1 MRSLMQRKKNLP
13 CSIDKYFGFRA
24 HRNKGGHGKGTDMKF
39 DGKQLAKLSLIF
51 FGLLF
56 IVCLFLGRKQA
67 QEPLQPEGE
76 RITVEDVAILLDAL
90 GVDFSMPPDG
100 EGQSQTDVEMEG
112 QENDIYFT
120 YGQYRALCESLPS
133 EEWGLPDY
141 SGKYEPEQA
150 FLKEDWYRAFRIFLA
165 YLDEASSIWE
175 TTVFVLKTDRD
186 KAEAYTE
193 NGAMQGACPYVS
205 TAFAGSELQELKV
218 YVKGS
223 TLLTI
228 VEVLPEDQYLGSVWV
243 MENKDGTLDCFYHQT
258 VFKASLSGDALN
270 KPPEREQVADLT
282 FRDGRIVE
290 AKERREKVH
299 GRLLR
304 VSAQE
309 LEIEDYGVYQ
319 IADEMEI
326 YKLYGSLKTL
336 EQAELRVG
344 CADTDFVVEAGKVYA
359 CLVSEEAGADQIRV
373 LLKNTAA
380 GSNYHERVGITV
392 DGEEVGI
399 RADQMTVG
407 ERRTYRSTNLTDKVT
422 VEMEGSAR
430 ADHSYRGAIECVRM
444 EQGIVLINELPLEEY
459 LYAVVPSEMPASY
472 PQEALKAQ
480 AVCARTYAYRY
491 ILRAGIPELG
501 AHVDDTTAYQVYHNI
516 EEHAASTTAVKET
529 DGVLLTYEGEA
540 AGNYYYST
548 SCGMGTDVVSWQGGN
563 GEEVPYLRGVRVS
576 GAYGE
581 GCAEEKEQPDAE
593 KGAESTD
600 QEMGDV
606 QQLDSEG
613 GAEDGFDAED
623 SERTGNQQ
631 TDDEEAP
638 AAASG
643 AAENYNAEAL
653 RDEEVFRQFITTVH
667 ETDFEKDEPWYR
679 WRYHVEELDEK
690 SLFARLKE
698 RYASAPAFVLTKA
711 EGDYYVSEPIGK
723 PGKIRKIE
731 IAKRGA
737 GGIAQELNIETEKGT
752 YKVLSEYNI
761 RYVLCDANSAVRKQ
775 DGSETVPK
783 TLLPSGFFVLDT
795 VSGTGKDGENVVGYT
810 LTGGG
815 YGHGVGMSQN
825 GAKAMGAQG
834 ADFGQI
840 LSMFYPG
847 CEVTDAEELREQ

>member
-1 MRSLMQRKKNLP
+1 MNLN
-13 CSIDKYFGFRA
+13 A
-24 HRNKGGHGKGTDMKF
+24 
-39 DGKQLAKLSLIF
+39 KQLAKLALIF

-56 IVCLFLGRKQA
+56 FFCICLGRRQKQ
-67 QEPLQPEGE
+67 PLSEIEGE
-76 RITVEDVAILLDAL
+76 KITVEDVEILLDAL
-90 GVDFSMPPDG
+90 GISISFSGVDDTGQINDLQEKESL
-100 EGQSQTDVEMEG
+100 EEKGQSE
-112 QENDIYFT
+112 YLT
-120 YGQYRALCESLPS
+120 YGQYGEICRQVGKA
-133 EEWGLPDY
+133 EWELPDY
-141 SGKYEPEQA
+141 NGKYEPEQA

-165 YLDEASSIWE
+165 YLDTESSIWE
-175 TTVFVLKTDRD
+175 TTVFVLKTDQE

-228 VEVLPEDQYLGSVWV
+228 VEVLPEDHYLGSVWV
-243 MENKDGTLDCFYHQT
+243 MENADGTLDCFYHQT
-258 VFKASLSGDALN
+258 VFRAALSGDALN
-270 KPPEREQVADLT
+270 KPPEREQVADLI
-282 FRDGRIVE
+282 FRDGRIAE
-290 AKERREKVH
+290 AKKRREKVH

-304 VSAQE
+304 ASAQE

-319 IADEMEI
+319 IADGMEV
-326 YKLYGSLKTL
+326 YKLYGSLETL

-344 CADTDFVVEAGKVYA
+344 CADTDFVVDRGKVYA

-422 VEMEGSAR
+422 VEMEGSTR
-430 ADHSYRGAIECVRM
+430 ADSDYRGAIECVRM

-491 ILRAGIPELG
+491 IVRAGIPELG

-548 SCGMGTDVVSWQGGN
+548 SCGTGTDVVSWQGGN

-576 GAYGE
+576 GTYGE
-581 GCAEEKEQPDAE
+581 GRAEEKEQPDAE

-600 QEMGDV
+600 QEMRDV

-613 GAEDGFDAED
+613 GAEDGFD
-623 SERTGNQQ
+623 
-631 TDDEEAP
+631 
-638 AAASG
+638 
-643 AAENYNAEAL
+643 AEAL

-667 ETDFEKDEPWYR
+667 ETDFEKEEPWYR
-679 WRYHVEELDEK
+679 WSYHVEELDEK

-723 PGKIRKIE
+723 PGKIKKIE

-737 GGIAQELNIETEKGT
+737 GGIAQELNIETEKAT
-752 YKVLSEYNI
+752 YKILSEYNI
-761 RYVLCDANSAVRKQ
+761 RYILCDRKSAVRKQ

-783 TLLPSGFFVLDT
+783 TLLPSGFFVLDA
-795 VSGTGKDGENVVGYT
+795 VGETGKDGENVVGYT

-834 ADFGQI
+834 ADYGQI

>member
-1 MRSLMQRKKNLP
+1 
-13 CSIDKYFGFRA
+13 
-24 HRNKGGHGKGTDMKF
+24 MKF

-56 IVCLFLGRKQA
+56 IVCLFLGRRQA

-90 GVDFSMPPDG
+90 GVDFSIPPSDG
-100 EGQSQTDVEMEG
+100 EGQPQTDTEAAGDEK
-112 QENDIYFT
+112 DIYFT
-120 YGQYRALCESLPS
+120 YGQYRALCEYLPS

-141 SGKYEPEQA
+141 SDKYELEQTL
-150 FLKEDWYRAFRIFLA
+150 LKEDWYRAFRIFLA
-165 YLDEASSIWE
+165 YLDTESSIWE
-175 TTVFVLKTDRD
+175 TTVFVLKTDQE

-228 VEVLPEDQYLGSVWV
+228 VEVLPEDHYLGSVWV
-243 MENKDGTLDCFYHQT
+243 MESTDGTLDCFYHQT
-258 VFKASLSGDALN
+258 VFKAALSGDALKN
-270 KPPEREQVADLT
+270 PPEREQVADLT
-282 FRDGRIVE
+282 FRGGQIVV
-290 AKERREKVH
+290 AKERREKIH

-304 VSAQE
+304 ASAQE

-319 IADEMEI
+319 IADEMEV

-344 CADTDFVVEAGKVYA
+344 CADTDFVVDRGKVYA

-373 LLKNTAA
+373 LLKNTAG

-407 ERRTYRSTNLTDKVT
+407 ERRTYRSENLTDKVT
-422 VEMEGSAR
+422 VEMEGSGR

-516 EEHAASTTAVKET
+516 EENAASTMAVKET

-563 GEEVPYLRGVRVS
+563 GEEVPYLQGVRVS
-576 GAYGE
+576 GA
-581 GCAEEKEQPDAE
+581 A
-593 KGAESTD
+593 GAES
-600 QEMGDV
+600 
-606 QQLDSEG
+606 
-613 GAEDGFDAED
+613 GAEVAEQADAQQAATSDEAESFDAED
-623 SERTGNQQ
+623 
-631 TDDEEAP
+631 
-638 AAASG
+638 
-643 AAENYNAEAL
+643 L

-667 ETDFEKDEPWYR
+667 GTDFEKEEPWYR
-679 WRYHVEELDEK
+679 WSYHVEELDEK
-690 SLFARLKE
+690 GLFARLKE

-723 PGKIRKIE
+723 PGKIKKIE

-737 GGIAQELNIETEKGT
+737 GGIAQELNIETEKAT
-752 YKVLSEYNI
+752 YKILSEYNI
-761 RYVLCDANSAVRKQ
+761 RYILCDRKSAVRKQ

-783 TLLPSGFFVLDT
+783 TLLPSGFFVLDA

-810 LTGGG
+810 LIGGG

-834 ADFGQI
+834 ADYGQI

-847 CEVTDAEELREQ
+847 CEVTDAEELREK

>member
-1 MRSLMQRKKNLP
+1 
-13 CSIDKYFGFRA
+13 
-24 HRNKGGHGKGTDMKF
+24 MKF
-39 DGKQLAKLSLIF
+39 DGKQIAKLSLIF

-56 IVCLFLGRKQA
+56 IVCLFLGRRQA

-90 GVDFSMPPDG
+90 GVDFSIPSSDG
-100 EGQSQTDVEMEG
+100 DGQPQTDTEVAGDEK
-112 QENDIYFT
+112 DIYFT
-120 YGQYRALCESLPS
+120 YGQYRVLCEYLPS
-133 EEWGLPDY
+133 QEWGLPDY

-150 FLKEDWYRAFRIFLA
+150 LLKEDWYRAFRIFLA
-165 YLDEASSIWE
+165 YLDTESSIWE
-175 TTVFVLKTDRD
+175 TTVFVLKTDQE

-205 TAFAGSELQELKV
+205 TAFEGSELQELKV

-228 VEVLPEDQYLGSVWV
+228 VEVLPEDHYLGSVWV
-243 MENKDGTLDCFYHQT
+243 MENTDGTLDCFYHQT
-258 VFKASLSGDALN
+258 AFRAALSGDALKN
-270 KPPEREQVADLT
+270 PPEREQVADLT

-304 VSAQE
+304 ASAQE

-319 IADEMEI
+319 IADEMEV

-344 CADTDFVVEAGKVYA
+344 CADTDFVVDRGKVYA

-373 LLKNTAA
+373 LLKNTA
-380 GSNYHERVGITV
+380 GGNNYHECVEITV
-392 DGEEVGI
+392 DGEKIGI

-407 ERRTYRSTNLTDKVT
+407 ERRTYRSENLTDKVT
-422 VEMEGSAR
+422 VEMEGSTR
-430 ADHSYRGAIECVRM
+430 ADSDYRGAIECVRM

-491 ILRAGIPELG
+491 ILRAGISELG

-516 EEHAASTTAVKET
+516 EENAASTTAVKET

-576 GAYGE
+576 GA
-581 GCAEEKEQPDAE
+581 A
-593 KGAESTD
+593 GAESGT
-600 QEMGDV
+600 EV
-606 QQLDSEG
+606 
-613 GAEDGFDAED
+613 AE
-623 SERTGNQQ
+623 Q
-631 TDDEEAP
+631 

-643 AAENYNAEAL
+643 AAESFDAEDL
-653 RDEEVFRQFITTVH
+653 RDEEAFRQFITTVH

-679 WRYHVEELDEK
+679 WSYHVEELDEK
-690 SLFARLKE
+690 GLFARLKE

-737 GGIAQELNIETEKGT
+737 GGIAQELNIETEKAT

-783 TLLPSGFFVLDT
+783 TLLPSGFFVLDA
-795 VSGTGKDGENVVGYT
+795 VSGTGKDGEDMVGYT

-834 ADFGQI
+834 ADYGQI